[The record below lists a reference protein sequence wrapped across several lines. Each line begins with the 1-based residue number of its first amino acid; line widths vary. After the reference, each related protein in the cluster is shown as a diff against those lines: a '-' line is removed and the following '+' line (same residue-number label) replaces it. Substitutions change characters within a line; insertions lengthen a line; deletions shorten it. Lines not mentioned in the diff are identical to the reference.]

1 MLTASPGAFSSPAP
15 ARGVSTTP
23 RTPEEQMRSDFAN
36 LELEGEVETLRRKA
50 AAQEE
55 SLNKYRVEAEQLI
68 AGNGRTSSES
78 KANGMMKA
86 WLRDAKKQSEEL
98 KSLFEQSRIV
108 ATESATIAKRDY
120 EKKTAR
126 LRQTLAECGGERDA
140 ARADKQAAEE
150 ALNGLRTQV
159 YNYAC
164 VLHTWKLHVCIFYE
178 YMPHFSDAHAY
189 SVDFSR
195 CAHTDL
201 SQYPK

>member
-1 MLTASPGAFSSPAP
+1 
-15 ARGVSTTP
+15 
-23 RTPEEQMRSDFAN
+23 MRSDFAN

-98 KSLFEQSRIV
+98 KTLFEQSRIV
-108 ATESATIAKRDY
+108 ATESAAIAKRDY

-126 LRQTLAECGGERDA
+126 LRQTLAACEGERDA

-159 YNYAC
+159 CNYAC
-164 VLHTWKLHVCIFYE
+164 VSCATHVEI
-178 YMPHFSDAHAY
+178 
-189 SVDFSR
+189 
-195 CAHTDL
+195 T
-201 SQYPK
+201 